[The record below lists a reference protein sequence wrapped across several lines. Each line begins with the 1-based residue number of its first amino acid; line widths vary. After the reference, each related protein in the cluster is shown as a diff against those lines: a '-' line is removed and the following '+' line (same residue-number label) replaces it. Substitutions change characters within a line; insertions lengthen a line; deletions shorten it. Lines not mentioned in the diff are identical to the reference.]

1 MGIESMNRLTLCLVA
16 LGVLCAAG
24 RAEAGSLYEFSFTYS
39 SSSLGVSGS
48 GFLYGTEN
56 ADGSFTLTSGSGTS
70 TEAGAL
76 TLEPAGT
83 YINTLPP
90 SVNLTSDNLLFPTS
104 NPVLDGGGIVFLA
117 AGAPTDSQY
126 INIFGNGPDNYTYF
140 NNYAGPYPAVNGP
153 VSFSVTEIGSVPE
166 PASIVSATI
175 GILCVASFTL
185 ARNRKIASV

>member
-1 MGIESMNRLTLCLVA
+1 MNRLMLCLVA

-24 RAEAGSLYEFSFTYS
+24 QAEAGTIYEFSFTYS

-48 GFLYGTEN
+48 GILFGTEN
-56 ADGSFTLTSGSGTS
+56 VDGSFTLTSGSGTS

-83 YINTLPP
+83 YINTLSP

-104 NPVLDGGGIVFLA
+104 NPVLDGNGIVFSA
-117 AGAPTDSQY
+117 AGAPANSQY

-140 NNYAGPYPAVNGP
+140 NNYAGPFPAVNGP
-153 VSFSVTEIGSVPE
+153 VNFSVTAMGAVPE

-175 GILCVASFTL
+175 GIFCVAGFAL
-185 ARNRKIASV
+185 ARKRKIAAV